1 MTISIWSSK
10 LLYRR
15 QRDARY
21 DDIPSYFQDN
31 FFKGV
36 YFSEDQEIAIAKLP
50 RKGRKLAAYVT
61 PTEQGKPLA
70 EFKPM
75 SVRAYTPPYIKPKD
89 AVRAVEAS
97 SPLPEEVFDGPLTL
111 EQRFNRRVGEVQDQH
126 VRGIRMQIAYQA
138 ARITIDG
145 QLTVRY
151 QRDQGAAFPE
161 VTINFGRNANQTI
174 VLAGPDDWTDV
185 SYPILDDV
193 ELWANRMQTAEYG
206 QHPTVMLVGAN
217 VAPVFKKNTQVKEEL
232 TLQRKGGS
240 VDIPTGIQLIG
251 DGITYIGT
259 LGSGIQVY
267 AYRDYVEDA
276 NGTLVDILNPNDVVL
291 LAPGYEGTVAYGAIW
306 DEAAIRNGMSQIDIF
321 PKIGTQFDPGD
332 VEIMHQSAP
341 LCVPDYPNRSLKAT
355 VILA

>member
-1 MTISIWSSK
+1 MTITIWNSK

-15 QRDARY
+15 LRDTRY

-31 FFKGV
+31 FFRGR
-36 YFSEDQEIAIAKLP
+36 YYSEDQEIKIAKLP

-75 SVRAYTPPYIKPKD
+75 SVTAYTPPYIKPKD

-97 SPLPEEVFDGPLTL
+97 SPMPEEALDGPMTI
-111 EQRFNRRVGEVQDQH
+111 EQRMNRRVGEVQDQH
-126 VRGIRMQIAYQA
+126 VRGINMQIAYQA
-138 ARITIDG
+138 ARVTIDG
-145 QLTVRY
+145 ALTVKY
-151 QRDQGAAFPE
+151 QKDQGAPHQE

-174 VLAGPDDWTDV
+174 VLAGPTDWADAA
-185 SYPILDDV
+185 YPILDDV
-193 ELWANRMQTAEYG
+193 ELWANRMQQAEYG

-232 TLQRKGGS
+232 NLQRRGTS
-240 VDIPTGIQLIG
+240 VDVPTGIQLIG
-251 DGITYIGT
+251 DALTFIGT
-259 LGSGIQVY
+259 LGSGIMVY
-267 AYRDYVEDA
+267 AYRDYVEDH

-321 PKIGTQFDPGD
+321 PKIGVQFDPGD

-341 LCVPDYPNRSLKAT
+341 LCIPDYPNRSLKAT
-355 VILA
+355 VIVP